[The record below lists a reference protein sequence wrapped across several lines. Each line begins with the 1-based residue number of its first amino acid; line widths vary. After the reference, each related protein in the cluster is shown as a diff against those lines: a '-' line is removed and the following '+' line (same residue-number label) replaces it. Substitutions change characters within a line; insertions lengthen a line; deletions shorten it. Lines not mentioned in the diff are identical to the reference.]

1 MFQYLLML
9 ESDEDREFFTE
20 IYKEYR
26 KEMFYTAYGIL
37 HNPQDAED
45 IVHETFLS
53 LIDHLDK
60 IKDSEPH
67 KAWYYI
73 NTAVKHKC
81 FNFYR
86 RQHLREEVE
95 LDETWM
101 QEEEIIEKGPDSL
114 MEEFELQEAMTGVLR
129 QLKSPYKEVLA
140 LQYYYQLTTQEIAD
154 ELGTTPDN
162 VRHISMRAKRK
173 LQSILEERGLWNEK
187 GTSKDK
193 PAKKKASKKT
203 SSPKGRKGK
212 KGAEREEEGQDK

>member
-1 MFQYLLML
+1 MVQYLLLL
-9 ESDEDREFFTE
+9 ETDEDKEFFTE
-20 IYKEYR
+20 IYKKYR
-26 KEMFYTAYGIL
+26 KEMFYTAYNIL
-37 HNPQDAED
+37 HNPPDAED

-60 IKDSEPH
+60 IKNSEPH

-73 NTAVKHKC
+73 NTAVKRKA
-81 FNFYR
+81 FNLYR

-101 QEEEIIEKGPDSL
+101 REEEIIEKGPDSL

-129 QLKSPYKEVLA
+129 KLKYPYKEVLA

-187 GTSKDK
+187 GGRGGK
-193 PAKKKASKKT
+193 PAKKKSQKQKFDKKEGKREK
-203 SSPKGRKGK
+203 PKERVEK
-212 KGAEREEEGQDK
+212 KERE